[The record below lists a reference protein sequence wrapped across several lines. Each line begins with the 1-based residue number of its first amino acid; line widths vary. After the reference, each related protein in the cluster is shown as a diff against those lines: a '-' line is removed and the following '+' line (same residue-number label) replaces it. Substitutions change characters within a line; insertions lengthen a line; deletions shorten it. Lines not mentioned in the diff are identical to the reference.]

1 MKQETRDAR
10 LSLLK
15 EFHKT
20 ACIRGRTK
28 WGKGKVQNFRSVL
41 RLASMLIGFI
51 FFLTGH
57 NTSVAMHKHDL
68 SKIPH
73 AMYME

>member
-1 MKQETRDAR
+1 MLQYFQDALGVIYETRDAR

-20 ACIRGRTK
+20 ACVRGRTK

-41 RLASMLIGFI
+41 RLTSMIIGFI
-51 FFLTGH
+51 FF
-57 NTSVAMHKHDL
+57 
-68 SKIPH
+68 
-73 AMYME
+73 